1 MSTLM
6 QKDVLI
12 ELISTVQA
20 RLSQS
25 YKKQN
30 VNDDLTYLVELR
42 HLVYQSQPQDLDYSL
57 LSHSIQCIASKYNL
71 LNKLNIDANILNYD
85 VDIDVDKK
93 FPLVWD
99 NLLAG
104 NYISSQ
110 EYPIATLLGG
120 QPGSGKSYGSK
131 LMLERLNNNVL
142 VINGD
147 EFRPYHQY
155 FDEIYAKY
163 GKDFSKYTGE
173 FAGKMVEKIRDEAI
187 KQRFNIV
194 IEGTFRRA
202 ELPLKELI
210 NFERKGYKTGVI
222 ICTCSSKTSWHS
234 TIERAEEQQAQGLN
248 PRYVP
253 KEHHDLVVSKL
264 AENVSSVVE
273 KGSLSFFEIY
283 SRESKQFDLQ
293 TGNTS
298 LIKDVITKILA
309 AKI

>member
-12 ELISTVQA
+12 ELVSTVQA
-20 RLSQS
+20 KLNQVIETKQFRNDQS
-25 YKKQN
+25 
-30 VNDDLTYLVELR
+30 YLVELR
-42 HLVYQSQPQDLDYSL
+42 HLIYQTLPKDLDYL
-57 LSHSIQCIASKYNL
+57 NLSQKIQDIAHKYTITKE
-71 LNKLNIDANILNYD
+71 LNTDIETYDIDA
-85 VDIDVDKK
+85 DIDRK
-93 FPLVWD
+93 FPIIWA

-104 NYISSQ
+104 NCIYSQ
-110 EYPIATLLGG
+110 EQPTAVLLGG

-131 LMLERLNNNVL
+131 LILDRLQNNAL
-142 VINGD
+142 IINGD

-163 GKDFSKYTGE
+163 GKDFSKYTGD

-202 ELPLKELI
+202 ELPLKELN
-210 NFERKGYKTGVI
+210 NFIAHGYKTGVI
-222 ICTCSSKTSWHS
+222 ICTSPTEVSWNN
-234 TIERAEEQQAQGLN
+234 TINRAEEQENQGLN

-264 AENVSSVVE
+264 SENVQYVVDNSHLE
-273 KGSLSFFEIY
+273 FFEIY
-283 SRESKQFDLQ
+283 DRESKKFDL
-293 TGNTS
+293 GMDAKDS
-298 LIKDVITKILA
+298 IKNIIDGILV